1 MLTRCILQGEAD
13 HIAEWDG
20 DFVDDPDVE
29 VFKDEKAQTGLG
41 KYLTPNPGEWPGN
54 LIPNPR

>member
-1 MLTRCILQGEAD
+1 M
-13 HIAEWDG
+13 
-20 DFVDDPDVE
+20 DDPDVE
-29 VFKDEKAQTGLG
+29 PFKDEKAQTGLG